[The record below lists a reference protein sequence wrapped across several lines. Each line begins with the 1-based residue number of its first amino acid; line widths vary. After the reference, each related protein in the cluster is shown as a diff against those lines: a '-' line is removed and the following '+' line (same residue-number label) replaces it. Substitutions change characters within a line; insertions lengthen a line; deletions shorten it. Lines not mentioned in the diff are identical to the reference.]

1 MSDLTIYIDGACR
14 GNPGPAGIG
23 VVIQKNGETIKEI
36 SKSIGEGTN
45 NIAEYSALIQALEEA
60 LEKKAH
66 NVQIYTDS
74 ELVYKQIMGQYKVK
88 HPNVLPLHMKAKLLM
103 AKFKDVKLTHV
114 LREKN
119 KEADKLASSALSV
132 KR

>member
-1 MSDLTIYIDGACR
+1 MADLTIYIDGACK

-23 VVIQKNGETIKEI
+23 VVIKKNGETIKEI

-60 LEKKAH
+60 LEKKADS
-66 NVQIYTDS
+66 VQIYTDS
-74 ELVYKQIMGQYKVK
+74 ELVYKQITGEYKVK
-88 HPNVLPLHMKAKLLM
+88 HPNVSALHLKARLLM
-103 AKFKDVKLTHV
+103 TRFKDIKITHV

-119 KEADKLASSALSV
+119 KQADKLATAAL
-132 KR
+132 K

>member
-1 MSDLTIYIDGACR
+1 MVDLTIYIDGACR

-60 LEKKAH
+60 LEKKAGS
-66 NVQIYTDS
+66 VQIYTDS
-74 ELVYKQIMGQYKVK
+74 ELVYKQIMGEYKVK
-88 HPNVLPLHMKAKLLM
+88 HPNVQGLFLKAKLLM
-103 AKFKDVKLTHV
+103 TQFKDIKITHV

-119 KEADKLASSALSV
+119 KQADKLATAAL
-132 KR
+132 K